1 MRCEIEVVPCQAPY
15 CVLRVARLTDT
26 ACQLAD
32 RIRCLDMK
40 KELPALHAWDGN
52 FCVPLELSE
61 IVRVF
66 AMDKRVF
73 VETKTETLLLR
84 SRLYQV
90 ETLLDEFGLHQFVRI
105 SNSEIVNL
113 KYVQKFDLSFTG
125 IIKIHLRHGGE
136 SVVSRRY
143 TPKIRKKLRLYNELS
158 ASVPSGG
165 EEDEHVRK

>member
-15 CVLRVARLTDT
+15 CVLRVAQLTN
-26 ACQLAD
+26 AAFQLAD
-32 RIRCLDMK
+32 KIRCLDMK
-40 KELPALHAWDGN
+40 KDIPALHAWDGN
-52 FCVPLELSE
+52 FCIPLELSE

-90 ETLLDEFGLHQFVRI
+90 EALLDEFGLHQFVRI

-113 KYVQKFDLSFTG
+113 QYVQKFDLSLTG
-125 IIKIHLRHGGE
+125 LIKIHLRHGSM

-143 TPKIRKKLRLYNELS
+143 TPKIRAKLRLCKELS

-165 EEDEHVRK
+165 E